1 LPKYEQVE
9 WSKAACTGFDTNL
22 FYKIEE
28 DRTTTVKLLKIDFFR
43 VLCSGCPIWKDC
55 LSYGA
60 EHETYGVWGGMTS
73 IEREAFKYRSR
84 TSLQSKIVKEF
95 SIFGISEELVKEALY
110 EYPDNE

>member
-1 LPKYEQVE
+1 
-9 WSKAACTGFDTNL
+9 
-22 FYKIEE
+22 
-28 DRTTTVKLLKIDFFR
+28 
-43 VLCSGCPIWKDC
+43 
-55 LSYGA
+55 
-60 EHETYGVWGGMTS
+60 MTS